1 MKTVKLI
8 TCSDAAQAHIIQG
21 ALENEGISSL
31 LHNENMSTLLRGY
44 INDIAGVDVLVDEA
58 DYEAA
63 VRLLEQNEMIP
74 DIKIL
79 PFLGSPD
86 IKFVLKKEHRL
97 RLSCRPSPLCWRLL
111 LREII
116 IGSMSAMPVEE
127 SLKSRLQNFI
137 RLKYDP

>member
-44 INDIAGVDVLVDEA
+44 I
-58 DYEAA
+58 
-63 VRLLEQNEMIP
+63 
-74 DIKIL
+74 
-79 PFLGSPD
+79 
-86 IKFVLKKEHRL
+86 
-97 RLSCRPSPLCWRLL
+97 

>member
-58 DYEAA
+58 FPATVVPNPHYPEFYTHSHTK
-63 VRLLEQNEMIP
+63 P
-74 DIKIL
+74 K
-79 PFLGSPD
+79 
-86 IKFVLKKEHRL
+86 L
-97 RLSCRPSPLCWRLL
+97 RCH
-111 LREII
+111 
-116 IGSMSAMPVEE
+116 
-127 SLKSRLQNFI
+127 F
-137 RLKYDP
+137 